1 MANMTS
7 DSKSQTSPSTYDVLR
22 MPVKALIPGENS
34 FGFELDNM
42 IASALLIF
50 HRDYPD
56 HVFSQQPGL
65 LAQLRTCHDAEPGS
79 ARRSGLMHLINAIKA
94 YFNLYDPDNPR
105 LNDGQIRL
113 FSSPDKLTAFATIT
127 PPRGNGNMPT
137 ISTMQG
143 VIERAHIRQPVDYT
157 KLDAA
162 LQHVREHRDLIW
174 CLPIARGKAPT
185 PTRLGIV
192 DYQVEV
198 VDKLQLYADVSRLE
212 SFLIPLG
219 KPVNNP
225 DVIGRLRN
233 STLSSPGVDI
243 FGNILPAPDT
253 EPDLDFGDDIAISK
267 STLIARTT
275 GYVFLDG
282 QSLDIVP
289 VYVMNAPP
297 AGSVKDFSFPG
308 AVLVQGNLQ
317 GPGSIECDDLFV
329 LGNCEQMTVISR
341 NDVLISGGI
350 IGHNTSTFDV
360 DGRVMASFI
369 SEARVSALREVLAL
383 NAIINS
389 QVVSNQ
395 AITVTSPRG
404 MIAGGKLMALSGISA
419 ATLGSEFGMLTET
432 VVGKDF
438 LSSSRLEDIAKK
450 ILLHEANL
458 RRIQELKSQLLRARV
473 RVEQMAPDKQEIYI
487 GILKKEQNSQIE
499 LKSLIRRKKT
509 LTQGLHDFLTGSI
522 QVLNSLF
529 PPVRV
534 QIGDAIREIR
544 EKLNAVTLT
553 YDPRQGI
560 VSDAKNNEELKS

>member
-1 MANMTS
+1 MIS
-7 DSKSQTSPSTYDVLR
+7 DITSKSGLPAYDVLR
-22 MPVKALIPGENS
+22 MPVTALIPGENS
-34 FGFELDNM
+34 FGLELDNL
-42 IASALLIF
+42 ITSALVIF
-50 HRDYPD
+50 QRDYPG
-56 HVFSQQPGL
+56 HAFSSHLGL
-65 LAQLRTCHDAEPGS
+65 LAQLRICHDAEPSS
-79 ARRSGLMHLINAIKA
+79 ARRAGLMHLINAIKA
-94 YFNLYDPDNPR
+94 YFNLYDPANPE
-105 LNDGQIRL
+105 LNDGQVRL
-113 FSSPDKLTAFATIT
+113 FSSPDKLAAFATIT

-143 VIERAHIRQPVDYT
+143 AVERARIRQPVDYT
-157 KLDAA
+157 ELDAA

-174 CLPIARGKAPT
+174 CLPIAQGSPPIPAQ
-185 PTRLGIV
+185 LGTI
-192 DYQVEV
+192 DYQVPV
-198 VDKLQLYADVSRLE
+198 VDKVRLYADVSRLE
-212 SFLIPLG
+212 SLLLPLG
-219 KPVNNP
+219 KPVKNL
-225 DVIGRLRN
+225 DIIGRLRN
-233 STLSSPGVDI
+233 SKAKSAGVDL
-243 FGNILPAPDT
+243 FGKSIPAPDT
-253 EPDLDFGDDIAISK
+253 EPEMDLGDDITISD
-267 STLIARTT
+267 SALIARTA
-275 GYVFLDG
+275 GYVFVDG
-282 QSLDIVP
+282 QRLDIVP

-297 AGSVKDFSFPG
+297 PGSVKDFSFPG
-308 AVLVQGNLQ
+308 TVLVQGNLH
-317 GPGSIECDDLFV
+317 GPGSIECDDLFI
-329 LGNCEQMTVISR
+329 LGNCEQMTVVSR

-360 DGRVMASFI
+360 DGRLIASFI

-395 AITVTSPRG
+395 AINVTSPKG
-404 MIAGGKLMALSGISA
+404 MIAGGKLMALRGISA

-458 RRIQELKSQLLRARV
+458 RRIQELKSQLLKSRV
-473 RVEQMAPDKQEIYI
+473 RVDQMAPDKQEIYI
-487 GILKKEQNSQIE
+487 GILKKEQNSQTE

-509 LTQGLHDFLTGSI
+509 LNQSLRDFLTGSI
-522 QVLNSLF
+522 QVMNSLF

-560 VSDAKNNEELKS
+560 VSDAEKPEEVKS